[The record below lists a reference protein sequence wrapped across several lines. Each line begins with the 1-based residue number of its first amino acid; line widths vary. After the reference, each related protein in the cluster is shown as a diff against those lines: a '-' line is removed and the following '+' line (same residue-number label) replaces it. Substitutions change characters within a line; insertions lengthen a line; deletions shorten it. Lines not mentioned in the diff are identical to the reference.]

1 MQSSTVGHPNIKDT
15 LKLIV
20 GIVSQAIGRP
30 LIGLASDRYG
40 RLNVGTVCTLTAA
53 LSTLLIWILAGKSF
67 AGTIIY
73 TLFGAFASNMWTT
86 VAPIGVEVM
95 GLQLLPS
102 GAHFLHCATDHI

>member
-1 MQSSTVGHPNIKDT
+1 MGSI
-15 LKLIV
+15 
-20 GIVSQAIGRP
+20 
-30 LIGLASDRYG
+30 
-40 RLNVGTVCTLTAA
+40 CTLTAA

-95 GLQLLPS
+95 GLQLLPP
-102 GAHFLHCATDHI
+102 GAYFLHCITDNI